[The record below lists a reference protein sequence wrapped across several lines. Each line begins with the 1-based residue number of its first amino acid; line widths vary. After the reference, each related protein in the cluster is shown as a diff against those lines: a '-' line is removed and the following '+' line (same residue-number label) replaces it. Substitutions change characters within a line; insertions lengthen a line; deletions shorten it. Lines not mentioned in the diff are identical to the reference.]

1 MADWARKANEWC
13 LSLDLTSA
21 FRAVAKWYFDLIKN
35 VFVVVGLW
43 YAWIKTGV
51 EIVAKVATLTF
62 AVFVLYIFSYPLGGL
77 YAILDYHHKSR
88 SSFLSLLIAIVSAI
102 AFYGLVFAIGMAALR
117 VFAALFN
124 AQGPIK

>member
-43 YAWIKTGV
+43 YAWRKTGDA
-51 EIVAKVATLTF
+51 IVGKVAT
-62 AVFVLYIFSYPLGGL
+62 
-77 YAILDYHHKSR
+77 
-88 SSFLSLLIAIVSAI
+88 
-102 AFYGLVFAIGMAALR
+102 
-117 VFAALFN
+117 
-124 AQGPIK
+124 